1 MAAAHGNFHYVPCV
15 SGDKYLHHD
24 RPGRSDDVTL
34 AGHAELPGWR
44 VFLCCYAPMGHTAKE
59 AAYLA
64 GAALNDTYADPYELR
79 ELRAR
84 PR

>member
-1 MAAAHGNFHYVPCV
+1 
-15 SGDKYLHHD
+15 
-24 RPGRSDDVTL
+24 
-34 AGHAELPGWR
+34 LPGWR

-59 AAYLA
+59 AAYLV